1 MAPNEVGS
9 GAPTQPPPESRRGHA
24 ECDWVEARLTLPRES
39 VAMAEEV
46 LTAAGASAVTVTA
59 AEEVPNFDPAAVWPS
74 NEVVGLFAAE
84 ALPADLESRLSLALG
99 GTVRVERVAVPDLEW
114 AEVWKARFAPRRIGN
129 RLWVRPS
136 WDRAPVPEPYR
147 VPLELDPGMAFGTG
161 HHETTLLCLEW
172 LDANIHPEQP
182 VDVLDYGC
190 GSGLLAIAALKLG
203 ADRAAGLDNDPLAL
217 EATRSNADD
226 NEVGERLEVG
236 GRLGELS
243 HEGPFD
249 VVLANI
255 LANTLVELADDL
267 IAATRVG
274 GDLIL
279 SGILA
284 HQTQQVRSAF
294 EPAIHW
300 RVTTTLGDWVRLDG
314 VREA

>member
-1 MAPNEVGS
+1 LAPSEAVSGPPRSEPSGS
-9 GAPTQPPPESRRGHA
+9 RG
-24 ECDWVEARLTLPRES
+24 EWVEARVTLAPES
-39 VAMAEEV
+39 VETAEEV

-59 AEEVPNFDPAAVWPS
+59 AEDVPNFDPGAIWPS

-84 ALPADLESRLSLALG
+84 ALPADLETRLSLALG
-99 GTVRVERVAVPDLEW
+99 DTVRVERVAVPDQEW

-129 RLWVRPS
+129 RLWIRPS
-136 WDRAPVPEPYR
+136 WDPAPVPESYR

-182 VDVLDYGC
+182 KDLLDYGC

-203 ADRAAGLDNDPLAL
+203 ADWAAGLDNDPLAL
-217 EATRSNADD
+217 EATRANAAE
-226 NEVGERLEVG
+226 NEVGDRLEA
-236 GRLGELS
+236 GREWGELS
-243 HEGPFD
+243 HSGPFD
-249 VVLANI
+249 GVIANI

-274 GDLIL
+274 GDLVL
-279 SGILA
+279 SGILT
-284 HQTQQVRSAF
+284 HQVQEVRAAF
-294 EPAIHW
+294 EPSIHW

-314 VREA
+314 IREV

>member
-1 MAPNEVGS
+1 VVS
-9 GAPTQPPPESRRGHA
+9 DPPESRRQHA
-24 ECDWVEARLTLPRES
+24 ECDWVEARLTLPQES
-39 VAMAEEV
+39 VAGVEEA

-59 AEEVPNFDPAAVWPS
+59 AEDVPNFDPDSVWPR

-84 ALPADLESRLSLALG
+84 ALPGDLESRLSLALG
-99 GTVRVERVAVPDLEW
+99 KTVRVERVAVPDLEW

-136 WDRAPVPEPYR
+136 WDRAAVPEPYR

-182 VDVLDYGC
+182 ADVLDYGC

-217 EATRSNADD
+217 EATRSNAVD
-226 NEVGERLEVG
+226 NEVSERLEVAG
-236 GRLGELS
+236 TLGELS
-243 HEGPFD
+243 HDGPYD
-249 VVLANI
+249 VVIANI
-255 LANTLVELADDL
+255 LANTLTALADDL
-267 IAATRVG
+267 IQATRVG
-274 GDLIL
+274 GDLVL

>member
-1 MAPNEVGS
+1 MAPNEGIS
-9 GAPTQPPPESRRGHA
+9 DPPASRRAHA
-24 ECDWVEARLTLPRES
+24 EQDWVEARLTLPREQ
-39 VAMAEEV
+39 VEAAEEA

-59 AEEVPNFDPAAVWPS
+59 AEDVPNFDPSAVWPS

-84 ALPADLESRLSLALG
+84 ALPDDLESRLSLVLG
-99 GTVRVERVAVPDLEW
+99 DTVRVERVAVPDLEW

-136 WDRAPVPEPYR
+136 WDRAPAPEPYR

-172 LDANIHPEQP
+172 LDAYIHPEQP

-217 EATRSNADD
+217 EATRSNASD
-226 NEVGERLEVG
+226 NEVSDRLEVAG
-236 GRLGELS
+236 AQEELA
-243 HEGPFD
+243 HEGPFG
-249 VVLANI
+249 VVIANI
-255 LANTLVELADDL
+255 LANTLIELADEL

-274 GDLIL
+274 GDLVL
-279 SGILA
+279 SGILS
-284 HQTQQVRSAF
+284 HQTQQVRAAF